1 MFLILTMGVLSV
13 LLALILTP
21 ITRDRLGR
29 LGFLDHPDGVRK
41 KHATAVPRVGGIAI
55 VLAYVLTF
63 AIAFALPFS
72 YTSVLRHALPHI
84 LHLVLAGSVVFATGV
99 LDDRLC
105 LSAWKKLAGIASA
118 AVLAYAA
125 GIRVDIHILHG
136 LPAWPRLEFALT
148 VIWLIG
154 CTNAFNL
161 IDGMDGLAAGVGLVA
176 TVTLSIAAL
185 TQGNLPLAL
194 ATMPLAGCL
203 LGFLRYNFNGASV
216 FLGDSGSLLIGF
228 LLGCYGALWSEKS
241 VTLVALT
248 VPLLAV
254 SIPLL
259 DVVLSILRR
268 YLRNRPIFE
277 ADRGHIHHKLLERGL
292 SPTSAVLTIYAFCGG
307 VALLSLVASSLRN
320 QFSGLIVV
328 VFCPAAWMAIQQLR
342 YTEFATAG
350 RMFLQGGF
358 RRIIDFETR
367 LAEFEKTLARSTG
380 IEECWIRIR
389 SGSREFGFQG
399 VRMNFEGMVFEDFE
413 RGNSK
418 RLWELRIPLAEARD
432 VNFFHDVGIETS
444 SLVLS
449 AFATA
454 VENGMRTCME
464 RLFLEAAATV
474 HPVEVVKI
482 APIVKR
488 YYAYPQTTAAS
499 TFRDAS
505 KASRAASAGVLAARP
520 PNTSTATAPA

>member
-1 MFLILTMGVLSV
+1 MFLILTMGALSV

-21 ITRDRLGR
+21 LIRDRIGKF
-29 LGFLDHPDGVRK
+29 GFLDHPDGVRK

-55 VLAYVLTF
+55 VLAYVATF
-63 AIAFALPFS
+63 AIALALPFS
-72 YTSVLRHALPHI
+72 YTYVLHRAVPHI

-99 LDDRLC
+99 LDDRLR
-105 LSAWKKLAGIASA
+105 LSAWKKLIGITGA

-125 GIRVDIHILHG
+125 GIRVDIHILHS
-136 LPAWPRLEFALT
+136 LPAWPGLGFALT
-148 VIWLIG
+148 VLWLIG

-176 TVTLSIAAL
+176 TVTMLIAAL

-216 FLGDSGSLLIGF
+216 FLGDSGSLFIGF

-259 DVVLSILRR
+259 DVVLSITRR

-292 SPTSAVLTIYAFCGG
+292 SPKGAVLTIYGFCGV
-307 VALLSLVASSLRN
+307 VALFSLVASSLRN

-328 VFCPAAWMAIQQLR
+328 VFCAAACMAIQQLG
-342 YTEFATAG
+342 YTEFAMAG
-350 RMFLQGGF
+350 RLFLQGGF

-367 LAEFEKTLARSTG
+367 LVEFEKTLARATG

-389 SGSREFGFQG
+389 SGSREFGFRG
-399 VRMNFEGMVFEDFE
+399 VRMNFEGLVFEDFE
-413 RGNSK
+413 RGDSK
-418 RLWELRIPLAEARD
+418 HLWELRIPLTEAQN
-432 VNFFHDVGIETS
+432 VNFFHDLEMETS
-444 SLVLS
+444 SIVLS

-454 VENGMRTCME
+454 VEHGMRTCIE
-464 RLFLEAAATV
+464 QRFQKAAVTV
-474 HPVEVVKI
+474 RPAEVVKM
-482 APIVKR
+482 PRIVKR
-488 YYAYPQTTAAS
+488 YYA
-499 TFRDAS
+499 
-505 KASRAASAGVLAARP
+505 ASAAAAGSGNR
-520 PNTSTATAPA
+520 TGS

>member
-1 MFLILTMGVLSV
+1 MFLILTLGALSV
-13 LLALILTP
+13 LLALVLTP
-21 ITRDRLGR
+21 AIRDRVGKF
-29 LGFLDHPDGVRK
+29 GFLDHPDGVRK

-55 VLAYVLTF
+55 ALAYVSTF
-63 AIAFALPFS
+63 ALAFALPFS
-72 YTSVLRHALPHI
+72 YTYVLHRALPNI
-84 LHLVLAGSVVFATGV
+84 LHLALAGSVVFVTGV
-99 LDDRLC
+99 LDDRLR

-125 GIRVDIHILHG
+125 GIRVDIPILHS
-136 LPAWPRLEFALT
+136 LPAWPGLGFALT
-148 VIWLIG
+148 VLWLIG

-176 TVTLSIAAL
+176 TVTMVIAAL

-194 ATMPLAGCL
+194 ATVPLAGCL

-259 DVVLSILRR
+259 EVVLSIVRR

-292 SPTSAVLTIYAFCGG
+292 SPKGAVLTIYAFCGG
-307 VALLSLVASSLRN
+307 VALLSLVASSVRN
-320 QFSGLIVV
+320 EFSGLIVI
-328 VFCPAAWMAIQQLR
+328 VFAAGAWLGIQQLG
-342 YTEFATAG
+342 YTEFAMTG
-350 RMFLQGGF
+350 RLFLQGGF
-358 RRIIDFETR
+358 RRIVDFETR
-367 LAEFEKTLARSTG
+367 LADFEKTLARATG

-399 VRMNFEGMVFEDFE
+399 VRMNFEGLVFEDFQH
-413 RGNSK
+413 GASGHV
-418 RLWELRIPLAEARD
+418 WELRILLAD
-432 VNFFHDVGIETS
+432 SQNVNFFHDVGVETS
-444 SLVLS
+444 SIVLS

-454 VENGMRTCME
+454 VEHGMRACME
-464 RLFLEAAATV
+464 RRVQEVAASRPA
-474 HPVEVVKI
+474 EIVKI
-482 APIVKR
+482 PPIVKR
-488 YYAYPQTTAAS
+488 YYA
-499 TFRDAS
+499 
-505 KASRAASAGVLAARP
+505 ASAAAAGAGSS
-520 PNTSTATAPA
+520 N

>member
-1 MFLILTMGVLSV
+1 MYLIITLGALSV
-13 LLALILTP
+13 VLALALTP
-21 ITRDRLGR
+21 IVRDRLGKF
-29 LGFLDHPDGVRK
+29 GFLDHPDGVRK
-41 KHATAVPRVGGIAI
+41 KHAAAVPRVGGIAI
-55 VLAYVLTF
+55 ALAYAGTF

-72 YTSVLRHALPHI
+72 YTHLLHRALPNI
-84 LHLVLAGSVVFATGV
+84 VRLALAGSVIFVTGV
-99 LDDRLC
+99 LDDRLR
-105 LSAWKKLAGIASA
+105 LSAWKKLAGIAGA

-125 GIRVDIHILHG
+125 GIRVDIHILHS
-136 LPAWPRLEFALT
+136 LPAWPGLGFAIT

-154 CTNAFNL
+154 CSNAFNL

-176 TVTLSIAAL
+176 AVTMLIAAL

-259 DVVLSILRR
+259 EVVLSIARR
-268 YLRNRPIFE
+268 YLRYRPIFE

-292 SPTSAVLTIYAFCGG
+292 SPKGVVLTIYAFCCA
-307 VALLSLVASSLRN
+307 VALLSLLASSLRN

-328 VFCPAAWMAIQQLR
+328 VFCAAAWMAIQHLG

-350 RMFLQGGF
+350 RLFLRGGF

-367 LAEFEKTLARSTG
+367 LVEFEKTLARAPG

-389 SGSREFGFQG
+389 SGSREFGFHG
-399 VRMNFEGMVFEDFE
+399 VRMNFDGLVFEDFQPLDS
-413 RGNSK
+413 R
-418 RLWELRIPLAEARD
+418 RLWELRIPLTDAQN
-432 VNFFHDVGIETS
+432 VNFFRDLENETS
-444 SLVLS
+444 PIVLS

-454 VENGMRTCME
+454 VEHGMKTCLE
-464 RLFLEAAATV
+464 RRVQRVVAGRKA
-474 HPVEVVKI
+474 EVVRM
-482 APIVKR
+482 PPLVKR
-488 YYAYPQTTAAS
+488 YYA
-499 TFRDAS
+499 
-505 KASRAASAGVLAARP
+505 ASAAAAGVGNSSGA
-520 PNTSTATAPA
+520 